1 MEHLACVSPLFAIE
15 SAVFWEVTAEMI
27 SPEDAKSLGFLGF
40 FDGRFPMGEMGIF
53 WWRFQWGYTKG
64 MVSLLENPMN
74 YGGFGDCPILGH
86 KHHQKSI
93 AHGDFKYFFL
103 IEASLLG
110 LCSICLGALCSKSR
124 DHLRP
129 V

>member
-1 MEHLACVSPLFAIE
+1 MPSHWA
-15 SAVFWEVTAEMI
+15 M
-27 SPEDAKSLGFLGF
+27 GF
-40 FDGRFPMGEMGIF
+40 FDEISHGEMGIF

-74 YGGFGDCPILGH
+74 YGGFGDSPILGH
-86 KHHQKSI
+86 KNHQRSI
-93 AHGDFKYFFL
+93 GHGDLKYMFL
-103 IEASLLG
+103 IEATLLG